1 MNNKKRQNPILG
13 MLALIVI
20 AIGLFAYWQ
29 QDLPGTTE
37 KIDYAKLVQTIKDD
51 KVKEISLQ
59 RKMRTTMLKVH
70 TQKEIKT
77 SRV

>member
-1 MNNKKRQNPILG
+1 MIGGRLSIWIIKKGKPYPWYACVNRYCDW
-13 MLALIVI
+13 
-20 AIGLFAYWQ
+20 LFAYWQ

-59 RKMRTTMLKVH
+59 RKDREL
-70 TQKEIKT
+70 QC
-77 SRV
+77 

>member
-29 QDLPGTTE
+29 QDLPGTCSS
-37 KIDYAKLVQTIKDD
+37 IG
-51 KVKEISLQ
+51 
-59 RKMRTTMLKVH
+59 
-70 TQKEIKT
+70 
-77 SRV
+77 